1 MAAKELINSYIKRFG
16 DSVSVSFD
24 PLDQDGYTSVSCG
37 SATVGINVLE
47 DQGVLLFL
55 AQIMPVPTNPEKQ
68 LRLYRR
74 LLELN
79 FLATADGAFAIDKD
93 RELLYLRALRGLN
106 GLDYD
111 EFEDML
117 QTIASVADHWDDR
130 LRRDFGEE

>member
-1 MAAKELINSYIKRFG
+1 MNAKDLINSYIQRFG
-16 DSVSVSFD
+16 DSVGVRFD
-24 PLDQDGYTSVSCG
+24 PLDQDGYTSISCG

-55 AQIMPVPTNPEKQ
+55 SQIMTVPADVSVQ
-68 LRLYRR
+68 FRLFRR

-93 RELLYLRALRGLN
+93 RDIIYLRALRGLN
-106 GLDYD
+106 GLDFD

-117 QTIASVADHWDDR
+117 NTIASVADSWDDR
-130 LRRDFGEE
+130 LRADFGEE

>member
-1 MAAKELINSYIKRFG
+1 MNARDLVNAYIKRFG
-16 DSVSVSFD
+16 ESVSVHFD
-24 PLDQDGYTSVSCG
+24 PLDQDGYTSISCG

-55 AQIMPVPTNPEKQ
+55 TQIMPVPGDTETQ
-68 LRLYRR
+68 ARLFRR

-79 FLATADGAFAIDKD
+79 FLATADGAFSIDKD
-93 RELLYLRALRGLN
+93 RDIIYLRALRGLN

-117 QTIASVADHWDDR
+117 NTIANVADRWDDR
-130 LRRDFGEE
+130 LRDEFGEE

>member
-1 MAAKELINSYIKRFG
+1 MSARDLVNSYIKRFG
-16 DSVSVSFD
+16 DSVGVPFD
-24 PLDQDGYTSVSCG
+24 PLDNEGYTSVSCG

-55 AQIMPVPTNPEKQ
+55 SQMMHVPANPELQ
-68 LRLYRR
+68 ARLYRR

-79 FLATADGAFAIDKD
+79 FLATADGAFSIDKD
-93 RELLYLRALRGLN
+93 RDIIYLRALRGLN

-117 QTIASVADHWDDR
+117 QTIATVADHWDDR

>member
-1 MAAKELINSYIKRFG
+1 MSARDLVNSYIKRFG
-16 DSVSVSFD
+16 ETVGVEFD
-24 PLDQDGYTSVSCG
+24 PLDQDGYTSISCG

-55 AQIMPVPTNPEKQ
+55 SQMMPVPQ
-68 LRLYRR
+68 DVGVQFRLYRR

-79 FLATADGAFAIDKD
+79 FLATADGAFSIDKD
-93 RELLYLRALRGLN
+93 RDIIYLRALRGLS

-117 QTIASVADHWDDR
+117 NTIATVADRWDDR